1 MYTDL
6 RGGSIQGGSTITQ
19 QFVRNYYENIGTG
32 QTMSRKIKETFVAM
46 KLARQKSKSW
56 ILTQYLN
63 TIYLGNGT
71 YGVGAASQMY
81 FGVPPSRLSVAQAAA
96 LAPIIQSPR
105 YYPTSHPRAP
115 PALFQRLQYVLNCI
129 APHG

>member
-19 QFVRNYYENIGTG
+19 QFVRNYYENIGTA
-32 QTMSRKIKETFVAM
+32 QTMSRKIKEIFVAM

-71 YGVGAASQMY
+71 YGAGAASPMY
-81 FGVPPSRLSVAQAAA
+81 FGIPASPLSAAPA
-96 LAPIIQSPR
+96 APHAAIIPSPR
-105 YYPTSHPRAP
+105 
-115 PALFQRLQYVLNCI
+115 I
-129 APHG
+129 